1 MNNFKFFIKGHVV
14 HGLKNNPLKAK
25 KKTQQFYCLFIF
37 LDNFFET
44 CVKCFKTFGKLHK
57 QNSLETFLKNDNA

>member
-1 MNNFKFFIKGHVV
+1 MSNFKLFVKGHVV

-25 KKTQQFYCLFIF
+25 REVPQLYGLFIF

-44 CVKCFKTFGKLHK
+44 CVKCFRTFGKLHK
-57 QNSLETFLKNDNA
+57 QN